1 MFENIFFIT
10 FNTFF
15 FLRANKAIL
24 KVIFTFSTR
33 SYVAPENT
41 SLPMRGIWM
50 NRTSL
55 HLISKKATWSFNNT
69 ISDCYLA
76 LESDI
81 NLAKHRG
88 PPSERKTDLIRMRW
102 HTSCLLLLRWLQG
115 CRRSRDRRGH
125 WWRRCLP
132 FLFRD
137 TPSWAKPYREREM
150 FTVLF
155 VHVSASK
162 QHYLRK
168 VPAAR

>member
-1 MFENIFFIT
+1 
-10 FNTFF
+10 
-15 FLRANKAIL
+15 
-24 KVIFTFSTR
+24 
-33 SYVAPENT
+33 
-41 SLPMRGIWM
+41 MRGIWM

-76 LESDI
+76 LKSDI

-155 VHVSASK
+155 VHLMGFKATLSAQSTGGEITALNDTGPITK
-162 QHYLRK
+162 IRN
-168 VPAAR
+168 PIAWGIT